1 MSDNKKNSKFKL
13 SPWAIYGLIIGLF
26 LLINIFGN
34 GFDFN
39 SPKQTTLS
47 KFYQYLD
54 SNQVEKVIF
63 SNFLFILHFYFLYF
77 FLEIFFF
84 SNLLFFLIC

>member
-13 SPWAIYGLIIGLF
+13 IPWAIYGLIIGVF

-54 SNQVEKVIF
+54 SNQVEKVVF
-63 SNFLFILHFYFLYF
+63 SSDGRRSCPRVDSVNPKYRLAGF
-77 FLEIFFF
+77 
-84 SNLLFFLIC
+84 C